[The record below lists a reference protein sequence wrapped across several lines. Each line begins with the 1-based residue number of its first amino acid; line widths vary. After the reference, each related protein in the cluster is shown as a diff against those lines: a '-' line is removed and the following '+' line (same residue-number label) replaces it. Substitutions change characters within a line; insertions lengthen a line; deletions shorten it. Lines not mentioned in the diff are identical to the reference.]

1 MRRYFYNGHGLI
13 MKNKIFLH
21 TTTAIMLI
29 AVSGVAGTAWA
40 TPVSSEISLNTA
52 VGFDPVDPETF
63 NGNSDSASFSDSTTS
78 IDSPF
83 TGTTTAISSQ
93 SGSTIQS
100 TVAVE
105 STWNDSFSGDINF
118 AGDVNYEHTRNDET
132 GVEFGWNM
140 FNNTWS
146 YTFAHENSG
155 QFILNWDATVFI
167 DDYVFADTDAMFKYQ
182 VNGEWF
188 NLDHEVSTI
197 AIDITE
203 AGIFEFGIGWTPY
216 GPNGAGFYSYPA
228 TFDYRFEMVADW
240 EFVQDPIDVPEPAMA
255 LILLAGF
262 GGIAAR
268 RNRKA

>member
-93 SGSTIQS
+93 GDSTIQS
-100 TVAVE
+100 TVSVE
-105 STWNDSFSGDINF
+105 STWNDSFSGDLNF
-118 AGDVNYEHTRNDET
+118 TGDVSFVKTGNQET
-132 GVEFGWNM
+132 KTSWNM
-140 FNNTWS
+140 FGSTWN
-146 YTFAHENSG
+146 YTFEHANSG
-155 QFILNWDATVFI
+155 QFILNWDATVMF
-167 DDYVFADTDAMFKYQ
+167 DDYVYSDTDAMFKYN

-188 NLDHEVSTI
+188 NFDREVSTVV
-197 AIDITE
+197 IDITE

-216 GPNGAGFYSYPA
+216 GPNGASYNTLP
-228 TFDYRFEMVADW
+228 TSYDYKYEMVADW
-240 EFVQDPIDVPEPAMA
+240 EFIQDQIEVPEPAMA

-262 GGIAAR
+262 GGFAAR